1 MMSPA
6 KDEAILDLAK
16 IMYETYGKA
25 SDWLNYQKQP
35 MPQWDSLPPKTVEN
49 WRMVAIKIAGMAD
62 QGKLNIFIS
71 SVDW

>member
-49 WRMVAIKIAGMAD
+49 WRMVSAKIVGMSESGELDA
-62 QGKLNIFIS
+62 FIALGE
-71 SVDW
+71 